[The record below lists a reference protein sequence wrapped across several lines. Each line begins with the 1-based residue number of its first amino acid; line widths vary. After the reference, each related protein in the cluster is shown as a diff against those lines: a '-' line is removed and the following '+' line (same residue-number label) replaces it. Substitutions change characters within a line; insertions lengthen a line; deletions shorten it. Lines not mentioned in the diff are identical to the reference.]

1 MAPIYFFLAL
11 FFFGINL
18 AFGTLYFLV
27 GAAGFE
33 GMHTDTHLTHFLDSF
48 FFSVQSFATIGY
60 GRISPISVV
69 ANLLVTVEALTGILF
84 AALATG
90 LVFGRFSK
98 PLSKIIFSENAIITT
113 IDGALCLVIRVANER
128 LNQITEAEVQLYV
141 VQNQKTKEGETYR
154 DFTILKLERDRSPLF
169 ALSWTIVHYIDET
182 SPFFNATQESLTEN
196 NTELFAHLIG
206 VDEVLSQ
213 RLFSKISYLP
223 GEIKWGVRF
232 QDVITRNNDGKLEI
246 DLLRFH
252 DTQSL

>member
-1 MAPIYFFLAL
+1 MGKSNRLLNRDGSINIVRKDHGKIQRSDLYYSLLSVTWPRFIFFLAL

-169 ALSWTIVHYIDET
+169 ALS
-182 SPFFNATQESLTEN
+182 
-196 NTELFAHLIG
+196 
-206 VDEVLSQ
+206 
-213 RLFSKISYLP
+213 
-223 GEIKWGVRF
+223 
-232 QDVITRNNDGKLEI
+232 
-246 DLLRFH
+246 
-252 DTQSL
+252 